1 MEDYL
6 LQVQNLKTYFK
17 TKAGYVHAVDGMSF
31 AVKPGEK
38 LAIVG
43 ESGCGKSVTSL
54 SIMRLISQP
63 PGEYAEGRILF
74 EGQDLLEMP
83 ESAMRKIRGGKI
95 SMIFQDPMTSL
106 NPVLSIGYQIAEAV
120 KRHRKGTEDAQAWKR
135 ASEML
140 ELVGIPDARRRVKS
154 YPHEFSGGMR
164 QRVMIAI
171 ALACNPKLLIA
182 DEPTTALDVTVQAQI
197 LELIGSVC
205 SEFGTSLILITHDL
219 GVVAG
224 VADRVLVMYA
234 GRVVEE
240 GPTEELFGNPHHP
253 YTIGLLSSVPR
264 LDEQRHA
271 ELKTIEGAP
280 PDLLKPSAGCPFK
293 PRCLFARTICN
304 MKPPLQAMED
314 EPEHSKACWLNVHD
328 PRERA
333 YADQRRLAR
342 LIAQQKAAAAA
353 RTKTTQL

>member
-1 MEDYL
+1 LEDYL
-6 LQVQNLKTYFK
+6 LQVENLKTYFK
-17 TKAGYVHAVDGMSF
+17 TRAGYVHAVDGMNF
-31 AVKPGEK
+31 AIKPGEK

-54 SIMRLISQP
+54 SIMRLIPQP
-63 PGEYAEGRILF
+63 PGEYVEGRILF
-74 EGQDLLEMP
+74 EGQDLLEMQ
-83 ESAMRKIRGGKI
+83 ESNLRKIRGGQI

-106 NPVLSIGYQIAEAV
+106 NPVLSVGYQISEAV
-120 KRHRKGTEDAQAWKR
+120 KRHRKGTEDTQAWKR
-135 ASEML
+135 AVEML
-140 ELVGIPDARRRVKS
+140 DLVGIPDARRRAKS

-197 LELIGSVC
+197 LELIGTIC
-205 SEFGTSLILITHDL
+205 SEFGTALILITHDL

-240 GPTEELFGNPHHP
+240 GPTEELFGNPQHP

-264 LDEQRHA
+264 LDELRRA

-280 PDLLKPSAGCPFK
+280 PDLLKPPAGCAFM

-314 EPEHSKACWLNVHD
+314 EPTHSKACWINVHD

-333 YADQRRLAR
+333 YADQRRLAK

-353 RTKTTQL
+353 RTRTTQL